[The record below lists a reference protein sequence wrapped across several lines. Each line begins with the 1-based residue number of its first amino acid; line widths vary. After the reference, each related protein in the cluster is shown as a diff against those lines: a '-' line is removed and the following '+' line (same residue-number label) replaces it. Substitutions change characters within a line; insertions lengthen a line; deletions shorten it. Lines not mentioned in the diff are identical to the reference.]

1 MQKSDGLSGFL
12 SNLEAT
18 VMQISKIMAI
28 IAAIVLGAMM
38 LLTVADVA
46 GRYFFNYP
54 INGAWE
60 MIGFLLVCAG
70 TWGLA
75 FCQKQKAHIRVTV
88 LSDLFPLR
96 GRAIID
102 SIAHLFGVVAFTVI
116 CWRSVLLTAKY
127 AVEKGHI
134 TDTLK
139 IPYYPFTII
148 MAIGTG
154 LLALMLLIHLIH
166 SLVEIARK

>member
-1 MQKSDGLSGFL
+1 MQKSNGLFGFVSKL
-12 SNLEAT
+12 QST
-18 VMQISKIMAI
+18 VMQTSKIMAI
-28 IAAIVLGAMM
+28 IAAIVLGVMM
-38 LLTVADVA
+38 LLTVADVT

-54 INGAWE
+54 INGSWE

-88 LSDLFPLR
+88 LSDLFPFR

-102 SIAHLFGVVAFTVI
+102 SIAYLFGSAAFAVI
-116 CWRSVLLTAKY
+116 CWRSVLLTIKY
-127 AVEKGHI
+127 VVEKGHV
-134 TDTLK
+134 TDTLQF
-139 IPYYPFTII
+139 PYYPFTII

-154 LLALMLLIHLIH
+154 LLAIMLLIHLIH
-166 SLVEIARK
+166 SLVEIVRK

>member
-1 MQKSDGLSGFL
+1 MQKSNGLFSFV
-12 SNLEAT
+12 SNLETT

-28 IAAIVLGAMM
+28 IAAIVLGVMM
-38 LLTVADVA
+38 LLTVADVS

-60 MIGFLLVCAG
+60 MIGFLLVCAA

-75 FCQKQKAHIRVTV
+75 YCQKEKAHIRVTV

-102 SIAHLFGVVAFTVI
+102 SIAYLFGVFAFAVI
-116 CWRSVLLTAKY
+116 CWRSVLLTTKY
-127 AVEKGHI
+127 AVEKGHV
-134 TDTLK
+134 TDTLQ

-148 MAIGTG
+148 MAVGAG
-154 LLALMLLIHLIH
+154 LLALLLLIHLIH
-166 SLVEIARK
+166 SLVEMARR